1 MSENNNQEFPK
12 SRINWYPGHMAKT
25 KRLIKENINLI
36 DVVYELVDA
45 RIPFS
50 SRVLELDEIVK
61 DKIRLIIMTKSD
73 LCDLEETNKWVSYYK
88 ELGYEV
94 VLVNLDNP
102 TSYKEVIKKTK
113 EITKNIVGDRKEIR
127 ALVVG
132 VPNVGK
138 STLINQ
144 MTKRKV
150 AIVGNKPGVTTSLN
164 WLKTNEGIL
173 LLDTPGIL
181 WPRLEQESVAL
192 NLAAMSAIKEE
203 VVPIDEVAIHILKT
217 LSNYY
222 PDILKNRYGITK
234 MSSDYEAVYDIITK
248 YLHIPYTNGEVDYE
262 RISNIIYNDL
272 KANKIKNITF
282 DRKE

>member
-1 MSENNNQEFPK
+1 MNNENKTN
-12 SRINWYPGHMAKT
+12 INWYPGHMAKT
-25 KRLIKENINLI
+25 KRLIKESIDLI
-36 DVVYELVDA
+36 DIVYELVDA

-61 DKIRLIIMTKSD
+61 DKLRLIIMTKSD
-73 LCDLEETNKWVSYYK
+73 LCDLEETNKWVNYYK
-88 ELGYEV
+88 NLGYEV
-94 VLVNLDNP
+94 VLVNLEKPN
-102 TSYKEVIKKTK
+102 SYKEVIKKSKEMVKDKK
-113 EITKNIVGDRKEIR
+113 EIK

-150 AIVGNKPGVTTSLN
+150 AVVGNKPGVTTSLN

-181 WPRLEQESVAL
+181 WPKLEQEKAAL

-203 VVPIDEVAIHILKT
+203 VIPIDEVAIHILHT
-217 LSNYY
+217 LDKYY
-222 PDILKNRYGITK
+222 PSILKERYGVDK
-234 MSSDYEAVYDIITK
+234 MSFDYENIYDIISK
-248 YLHIPYTNGEVDYE
+248 YLHIPYTSGEVDYE

-272 KANKIKNITF
+272 KSNKIKNITF
-282 DRKE
+282 DRV